1 MVKVLVCDRV
11 DEEGIKILKENGFE
25 VDVKLNLTREQ
36 LKEEV
41 KNYDALIVRSR
52 TKVTREVLEAAGN
65 LKLIV
70 RAGVGL
76 DNIDLEAARER
87 NIAVTNTPEAISS
100 SVAELTVGL
109 MLAVARGIAE
119 ADRTVKGGGWSKEKF
134 VGLGLKGKTL
144 GIIGLGRI
152 GCEVARVGKALG
164 MKVIF
169 YDVAP
174 RDEVAKEIGCEPAG
188 SLEELL
194 ASSDIISIHVPLT
207 AETRHLI
214 GERELSKVKPG
225 AILINTARGAIV
237 DEKALYWALKSGRLG
252 GAGLDVY
259 EEEPPK
265 NIDLVRLPN
274 VVCTPHIGAQTRE
287 AQREASLIAARKIVE
302 FFRGGG

>member
-302 FFRGGG
+302 FFRGEG

>member
-1 MVKVLVCDRV
+1 LVKVLVCDRV

-76 DNIDLEAARER
+76 DNIDLEVARER

-302 FFRGGG
+302 FFRGEG